1 MVLPLQ
7 ATTSTYLTCMKD
19 SKYVLSEHRLIS
31 KIGMDMDYLAAP
43 VFVTLA
49 LATLLLRLVLRW
61 RVGELCHPSIPGHLA
76 LALWAGPSTALKSTA
91 QARPRHGLIVLVPG
105 TARPQCRAWASKSA
119 HGPGPGTARFWARHD
134 AGTTPGRRMQC
145 DLLSTVGSRLGFH
158 RVYILPSPDSASLT
172 PTRTVRHRAASLS
185 TRVRLALHSSGH

>member
-1 MVLPLQ
+1 MWYGSFLIMEKKSSFNFF
-7 ATTSTYLTCMKD
+7 STKEHQ
-19 SKYVLSEHRLIS
+19 SKLKTNIIH
-31 KIGMDMDYLAAP
+31 AP
-43 VFVTLA
+43 
-49 LATLLLRLVLRW
+49 RN
-61 RVGELCHPSIPGHLA
+61 IPGHLA
-76 LALWAGPSTALKSTA
+76 LALWASPSTALKSTA